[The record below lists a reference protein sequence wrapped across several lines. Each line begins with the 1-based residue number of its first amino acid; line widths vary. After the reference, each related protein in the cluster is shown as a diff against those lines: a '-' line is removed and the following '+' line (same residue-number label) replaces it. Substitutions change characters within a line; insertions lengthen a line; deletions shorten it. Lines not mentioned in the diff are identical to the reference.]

1 MDLAFGPSETLA
13 AIAAGLVG
21 TVIGIQSVVK
31 GWKESKTESNIIT
44 LMHSEL
50 ERMSSQNIL
59 LSSELNKLQVEII
72 HLNKEIRDLSS
83 ENQKLYHEV
92 ASITSEVSLL
102 RDVII
107 NNSLEN
113 RVGRRVTDNKALY
126 ARTSELLKSSPL
138 PIIPIDEFGPVQDS
152 ESSKND

>member
-21 TVIGIQSVVK
+21 TVIGIQTIIK
-31 GWKESKTESNIIT
+31 GWKESRTESSIIT
-44 LMHSEL
+44 LMHTEL

-72 HLNKEIRDLSS
+72 HLNKEIRDLSV
-83 ENQKLYHEV
+83 ENQKLYREV

-102 RDVII
+102 REVII
-107 NNSLEN
+107 DNSLESK
-113 RVGRRVTDNKALY
+113 VGRRASDSKVIYTRA
-126 ARTSELLKSSPL
+126 SELIRTEAQSL
-138 PIIPIDEFGPVQDS
+138 PVISIDEFTS
-152 ESSKND
+152 AND